1 MCSQKVRWCRLP
13 SGAVPAANLQHRQ
26 PNREHILQHPGET
39 NISHSNEG
47 ISKQHETTK
56 QSGRVSKRPGNA
68 QRASSKDPSS
78 LNHGENLCASVEVL
92 NPERRDFKCPCLCQC
107 LEPWRLNRHK
117 FGSRDLESN
126 LYCYCWGSPTIS
138 IISALSC
145 CRNSVDTRYCAVY
158 AFDSNDH
165 STLPQQTLGEISQ
178 EFES

>member
-92 NPERRDFKCPCLCQC
+92 NPERRDFKCPIRYANRRSRNDSSKDS
-107 LEPWRLNRHK
+107 PSNSVAANKPRHK
-117 FGSRDLESN
+117 STHTSTNHQTQKPRGCDATVSS
-126 LYCYCWGSPTIS
+126 GMS
-138 IISALSC
+138 I
-145 CRNSVDTRYCAVY
+145 T
-158 AFDSNDH
+158 
-165 STLPQQTLGEISQ
+165 
-178 EFES
+178 